1 MYARWK
7 FDDAVED
14 DWFHNYMNLARPYI
28 REKVRLAKE
37 HVIQMDASAARFAE
51 IYDALLAEL
60 KEKMIK
66 ARPKQRFVRPDLP
79 L

>member
-1 MYARWK
+1 MLADQVVRRLLVGGQVGAARG
-7 FDDAVED
+7 
-14 DWFHNYMNLARPYI
+14 L
-28 REKVRLAKE
+28 
-37 HVIQMDASAARFAE
+37 QMDASAARFAE

-60 KEKMIK
+60 QEKMIK